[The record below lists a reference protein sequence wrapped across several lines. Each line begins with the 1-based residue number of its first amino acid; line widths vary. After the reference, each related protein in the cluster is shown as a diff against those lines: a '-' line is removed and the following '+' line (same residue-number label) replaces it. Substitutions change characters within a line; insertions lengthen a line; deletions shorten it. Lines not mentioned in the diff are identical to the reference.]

1 MGFLFLYQLEN
12 SILKKALVLILLSIY
27 CHSFAQKKGRMHL
40 KKYFIGH
47 LADTLKETSGL
58 CFLDQ
63 KLYTF
68 NDGGNLANLH
78 QIDRNKGKINA
89 TLKINLPNIDWEAIT
104 TDSISFYLG
113 DFGNNLGTRKD
124 LVVHKIKPGQDS
136 LLKPISKIAFEYETQ
151 TDFNPKNIRHNFDA
165 EAMIYLNGKLHLFSK
180 EWKNKATSHYIID
193 PNSYEKQKVA
203 KTESFKT
210 KFMVTDAAYFN
221 QKLYLIG
228 YNKKGSCFL
237 LIFNIND
244 NFEMFF
250 NNSYQKFRLGSSLAL
265 GQIEG
270 IAVNKE
276 GIYISGE
283 AISLPILKVKP
294 SLYFIPHRELKD

>member
-12 SILKKALVLILLSIY
+12 SILKKALVLILLSIC
-27 CHSFAQKKGRMHL
+27 CHSFAQKKGRIHL

-68 NDGGNLANLH
+68 NDGGNPANLY
-78 QIDRNKGKINA
+78 QIGRNKGKIST
-89 TLKINLPNIDWEAIT
+89 TLKVNLPNIDWEAIT
-104 TDSISFYLG
+104 TDGTSFYLG

-124 LVVHKIKPGQDS
+124 LVIHKIKPEEDS
-136 LLKPISKIAFEYETQ
+136 LVKSISKIAFEYENQ
-151 TDFNPKNIRHNFDA
+151 IDFNPKNIRHNFDA

-193 PNSYEKQKVA
+193 PDSSKKQKLT

-221 QKLYLIG
+221 GKLYLIG

-237 LIFNIND
+237 LIFNING
-244 NFEMFF
+244 NTEMFF
-250 NNSYQKFRLGSSLAL
+250 NDPYQKFRLGSSLAL

-270 IAVNKE
+270 VAVNQE
-276 GIYISGE
+276 GIYVSGE

-294 SLYFIPHRELKD
+294 SLFFIPHHELKD